1 MKRVTNGELENEQ
14 LSFSRCIIRKVAPL
28 PFWYES
34 GKYLYVQGSNELS
47 PDLLPT
53 CSVKLM
59 QRNYDCHK
67 QSFTP
72 FAYFRYGLKGP
83 VYFKDKAGQVVT
95 PHITDD
101 SVIFGPG
108 EKIFFSFQVTS
119 DVFTLVVKFSL

>member
-1 MKRVTNGELENEQ
+1 MYYISGE
-14 LSFSRCIIRKVAPL
+14 
-28 PFWYES
+28 
-34 GKYLYVQGSNELS
+34 YLYVQSSNELL
-47 PDLLPT
+47 PDLLST

-72 FAYFRYGLKGP
+72 FAFFRYGLKGP

-95 PHITDD
+95 PHIKDD
-101 SVIFGPG
+101 SIIFGAG
-108 EKIFFSFQVTS
+108 EKILFFCQVTS